1 MDPAIV
7 FLILMAILISPFILM
22 GVAMVIEAIKN

>member
-7 FLILMAILISPFILM
+7 FLILMATLMSPFILM
-22 GVAMVIEAIKN
+22 GIVMIIEAIKH